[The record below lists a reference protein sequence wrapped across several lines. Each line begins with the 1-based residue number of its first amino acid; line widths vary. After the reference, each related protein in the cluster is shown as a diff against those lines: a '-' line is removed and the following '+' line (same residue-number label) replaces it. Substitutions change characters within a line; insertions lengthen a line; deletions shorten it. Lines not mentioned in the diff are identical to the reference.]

1 MVPSSLES
9 SASLGTVGVIGGRRP
24 TMQLLDYTCDYL
36 VHLETT
42 RVQPSSGSNRYRWEC
57 RSRVLLSCAR
67 TGEHL
72 NELEAEA
79 HTDR

>member
-1 MVPSSLES
+1 MLAKRKFSETLRMQWHGFES
-9 SASLGTVGVIGGRRP
+9 RIVGTW
-24 TMQLLDYTCDYL
+24 YL
-36 VHLETT
+36 ND
-42 RVQPSSGSNRYRWEC
+42 SM
-57 RSRVLLSCAR
+57 LSCAR